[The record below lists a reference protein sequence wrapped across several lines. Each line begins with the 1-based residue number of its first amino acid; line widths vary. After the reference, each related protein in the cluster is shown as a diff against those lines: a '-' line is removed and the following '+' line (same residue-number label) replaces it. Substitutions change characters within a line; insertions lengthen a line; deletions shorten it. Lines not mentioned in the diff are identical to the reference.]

1 MGDHARGLLGTD
13 HGRNGGSGPGR
24 EREAEAIQPPQGTHA
39 LPRPP
44 SLRGR
49 GPGRHGDAGGRGG
62 GGLGGRGRTP
72 LGFFILSIM
81 GLVARQR
88 FAVGPSVRGEASAA
102 GLAAVL
108 ALKVPEESQGSC
120 PAHAGCGRGVLTG
133 SLACVDHTAGGGRG
147 RGGPR
152 PAGERDGTAGDVC
165 APTLAPQAS
174 RERPQ
179 SPRLSRSVAPQ
190 LYAGCSRCSIKAW
203 RTALT
208 CFGKSRKP
216 RIGQKAR

>member
-13 HGRNGGSGPGR
+13 HERNGGSGPGL
-24 EREAEAIQPPQGTHA
+24 EREAEAIWPPRGTRA
-39 LPRPP
+39 LLRPP

-49 GPGRHGDAGGRGG
+49 GPGRHGDAGGQEDGDTQ
-62 GGLGGRGRTP
+62 GRTP
-72 LGFFILSIM
+72 LGFFILNIM

-88 FAVGPSVRGEASAA
+88 FATGPSVRGEASAA
-102 GLAAVL
+102 ALAAVL

-147 RGGPR
+147 GVGPEDQ
-152 PAGERDGTAGDVC
+152 PGSGTEPLRDVC
-165 APTLAPQAS
+165 APTLAPRAS
-174 RERPQ
+174 RERLQ
-179 SPRLSRSVAPQ
+179 SPPLSRSVAPQ
-190 LYAGCSRCSIKAW
+190 LYAGCSRCSVKAW

-216 RIGQKAR
+216 RIGRKAH